1 MRIPKDSNVER
12 TNVMYAA
19 SLSLAGQ
26 RRRFLLKKPIEEG
39 LKKFRERAFNMK
51 RNIMN
56 LLRATETAFVL
67 FLGLISEQLLFVE
80 SNGEMT
86 TVLCYCYKNTRI

>member
-1 MRIPKDSNVER
+1 
-12 TNVMYAA
+12 
-19 SLSLAGQ
+19 
-26 RRRFLLKKPIEEG
+26 
-39 LKKFRERAFNMK
+39 MK
-51 RNIMN
+51 SNIMN